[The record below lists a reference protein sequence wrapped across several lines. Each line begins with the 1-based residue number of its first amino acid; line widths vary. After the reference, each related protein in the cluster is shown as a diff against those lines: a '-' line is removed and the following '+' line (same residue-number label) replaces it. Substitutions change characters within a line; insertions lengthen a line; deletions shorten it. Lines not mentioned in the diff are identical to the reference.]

1 MAVKDAAPEDV
12 AALPQDFAV
21 PSYNENNKPLY
32 DNQLFPAVNSA
43 EDLIARGYATPD
55 GQVTENGQM
64 ALSLKKVGALNDDYT
79 LNDTGKAMMA
89 SREDLL
95 KEENLPLYMKSKE
108 LGLDGTGELSWG
120 DTFNGFLGEL
130 KKGGKELVDLI
141 EYDTKDMTPEEQAEY
156 DLRSSG
162 LISGAAKMG
171 AALPMGVAKIAGTS
185 LIKGIIDDEQTQE
198 SALASFNQKFE
209 RTQDDINNTNTA
221 EFVDALGEISGVNL
235 NFREGRENAI
245 ALVGEEKA
253 REFEGGGESA
263 GGFAATFNPYGPAM
277 LTAKVAFGVAGK
289 GLGAAFQPI
298 SRSLLQADAK
308 AAEVLAKTKQLSTL
322 QRQASGL
329 QLATQAAE
337 KQAATAESMAQKFS
351 QAGFTDRANNALR
364 LANQARTKGQEAA
377 VRLGG
382 FTDEIATVSDD
393 LAKATQSAT
402 VADKVLQMTQ
412 KAGQIPYL
420 PITLLGKSL
429 EYTGRGM
436 IGIDKGLSNLA
447 AKVGADKA
455 YNAMNKI
462 TTLSGLGGVGV
473 ASGLGPAAFIPAAIK
488 ATWSTAPFIKA
499 TGEYV
504 GLMGKEAMKARSQIG
519 FWKRMY
525 EMPNKGPMHR
535 AVSGL
540 MDTATLGGRVTGAA
554 GRVGKGLAASYPVDL
569 AFEWVAEGGEMNPN
583 VLKQAAVETLVFG
596 GTGAALGGITMGSA
610 ERIRSLQNGDATN
623 FYRSITDPSQRVMF
637 NGMAPDLKRAIGTFS
652 ASNPGAKVEF
662 VTQGEGV
669 YDRNTKT
676 VMVNPNARNPL
687 KPLLTHEFMH
697 HMLNNGIG
705 DGVVA
710 QLVGDGY
717 QTGGILRSKDG
728 GYEQQYEEFKSE
740 YVNLLRQQHERDIK
754 LRDAIGDPVS
764 KSERAF
770 QVPDEKYLAEEYFI
784 ETNVDDM
791 LGLVESGKL
800 GKMAGRMVLN
810 DKVRALGD
818 AILNKSAILRDLHFR
833 IGGVMDKQGKMVKGN
848 GFLGGQLYQSPEIRR
863 MFNKMVNES
872 VGRRGG
878 IDAAKMKARNGI
890 KLPISGKNDPILG
903 EMSSLWESDADGN
916 PLIDKNGDY
925 IPLSKQ
931 TDELRSQAGM
941 LLVDDLRA
949 RQSRGE
955 AIPDGEL
962 AYNPENN
969 TWSGQYLNDKQIELL
984 SLSGR
989 FNSKQIKQLK
999 LMNEAARATSDPN
1012 ADPAARGHRF
1022 SVIYQA
1028 ALKKNRKGQWRYDQI
1043 EPQLRD
1049 VVPYGVEISK
1059 DGNILIRIMSTNQLF
1074 ANASEKAAT
1083 KRGRSLYD
1091 GNMDSILRD
1100 ANAIIDLHGK
1110 NQATDA
1116 YFKDKY
1122 GAQWASHKEFINSVF
1137 GNVGKGHKDIN
1148 PLVASDRVDAVVKSY
1163 RLDRM
1168 NKATQLVGAT
1178 QLPYQ
1183 NNLIKIN
1190 YLPEG
1195 EPILDA
1201 NGEPKDLRYT
1211 PRYEERMPEQRY
1223 MPEVAVVPE
1232 RFTGS
1237 KEDVDRRGKYVEPPG
1252 FFKRFNIDSYE
1263 RGGRFFDAANGEDLT
1278 GKQYSTGSIDVS
1290 TGKPRLFVDN
1300 ISDVTKSGAK
1310 FKTNLFKQ
1318 SAGWKW
1324 TSENPPSTS
1333 TIVSVEG
1340 QGKHVYSLKANFES
1354 GVELARYS
1362 EKKSEPR
1369 LRPTAYGELKLG
1381 NQVGEISIRG
1391 KLHPVYDS
1399 IGVTSKAQGSR
1410 LMPEVSPEDLNP
1422 VANKQEA
1429 QGLWADGKRMFALN
1443 EMDERLTPITSKAM
1457 LDSYSAD
1464 AIGWMEPEQA
1474 PAPSQRFM
1482 PEKLD
1487 ADYMKAVERGD
1498 VGEQQK
1504 LVDEAAK
1511 KAGLDPK
1518 PIFRGR
1524 RSASGKIKSNVPY
1537 FTFNEPAAQAYAQ
1550 EYGGDEGVVLKA
1562 YSKFKNT
1569 ATEKQVVDVAKR
1581 INHQFV
1587 DEEFPSA
1594 YLDVSPKLVKAL
1606 KEEGFDS
1613 VEGRDSLP
1621 EDQGTISV
1629 VAALYPESQIK
1640 SADPI
1645 TRDDSGNIIP
1655 PSKRFDIT
1663 SNDLRFMPEGVKA
1676 TPAEVLQELDS
1687 TNFIPR
1693 KMAAKILGPFPD
1705 YLTPVADFIAKQ
1717 REKLVSGS
1725 LTSRDVW
1732 KAYAVTVAS
1741 QGTGAVSVD
1750 LLKDKL
1756 SKVGIDFNPTDLFT
1770 DTGKSGQRTIR
1781 PEEAAAYWLGT
1792 PDGKR
1797 ALDNA
1802 ESGNTSPSDWDGLVQ
1817 VRKAYGDD
1825 RFKTFNVFSDKNLS
1839 KIPVVVDQ
1847 LNQSKGNSK
1856 QVLDAVQ
1863 LLNGVSTGKKGFI
1876 SHLLGLGNTPTI
1888 DAVEINFWLTGKGDV
1903 GTLKTKEADLARKIK
1918 DTFSDKRVREEMFN
1932 RVDNSIN
1939 LLRDVAEGGKKV
1951 PKDVWSH
1958 VMHHWLWDKAKG
1970 LETTHA
1976 GMYEAQMRF
1985 MPEPLPAN
1993 YQSSRDT
2000 TFLYQSIGPDGIIN
2014 LTRPIKSTEALPTI
2028 STRHEYPM
2036 EEFTVSKFDK
2046 RASILYTKNKNG
2058 EDVAFKFD
2066 PQLMKKPEFANFDD
2080 LYDGAVVQLAMADRH
2095 GATDG
2100 DMGGHAFPDLKVNQD
2115 ILVDDG
2121 NGKQYKLVWSNNA
2134 WGPVKNMSTKAQK
2147 YGATTLLTYNMDP
2160 HAHDSNTRTVRIFS
2174 NEIANSNL
2182 SAKDQSTL
2190 LIVMNV
2196 ALKKAQSS
2204 ASKQDLRAFLKD
2216 KKDLVD
2222 TLKKDDKI
2230 KAKSPNGDA
2239 GLGVAER
2246 EALLLSLDDI
2256 QKQID
2261 DENQFL
2267 KESLGVKLAGDEE
2280 VKVDSL
2286 FRNYQN
2292 KRRAYEKNTK
2302 SESRKKAMVD
2312 AEKELKAYQKT
2323 KEFKKAESLLPSREL
2338 DKFSNTFKGRKSL
2351 IIAVKNKEASV
2362 KWNGFD
2368 SQKISQAI
2376 GDQLNGDSLHI
2387 VSSVE
2392 LSSDPDFKAVYLG
2405 DDPRE
2410 IARMSPQEKQ
2420 AAQQLKSNQDFVPHE
2435 AYLWSML
2442 GPAESKH
2449 IYNTNQRSVLES
2461 FPDFVNEYSQLPVKP
2476 GKLKLNDPN
2485 SKASEFNIVNTI
2497 RDQSK
2502 IKIVFRA
2509 KQGRSD

>member
-1 MAVKDAAPEDV
+1 MIISKDSTPEQKEALRQALRQQSLQMAARGAAPEDIQS
-12 AALPQDFAV
+12 LPEDFEP
-21 PSYNENNKPLY
+21 PSYSENTRPLY
-32 DNQLFPAVNSA
+32 DGQLFPQIKSA
-43 EDLIARGYATPD
+43 DDLIANGYATPD
-55 GQVTENGQM
+55 GQPTEQGKM
-64 ALSLKKVGALNDDYT
+64 AISLKKVGALNDDYT

-89 SREDLL
+89 SRDDLL
-95 KEENLPLYMKSKE
+95 KEENLPLYIKSKE

-120 DTFNGFLGEL
+120 DTFNSFLGEL

-185 LIKGIIDDEQTQE
+185 IIKGIIDDEQTQE

-235 NFREGRENAI
+235 NFREGREKAI

-364 LANQARTKGQEAA
+364 LANQARTKGQEAV

-393 LAKATQSAT
+393 LANATQSAT

-499 TGEYV
+499 TGEYI
-504 GLMGKEAMKARSQIG
+504 GLMGKEAMKARGQIG

-740 YVNLLRQQHERDIK
+740 YVNRLRQQHERNIK

-890 KLPISGKNDPILG
+890 ELPISGKSDPILG

-969 TWSGQYLNDKQIELL
+969 TWSGQYLNDRQIELL

-999 LMNEAARATSDPN
+999 LMNESARATSDPN

-1022 SVIYQA
+1022 SVIYQS

-1043 EPQLRD
+1043 KPQLRD

-1074 ANASEKAAT
+1074 ANASEKAT
-1083 KRGRSLYD
+1083 SKRGRSLYD

-1122 GAQWASHKEFINSVF
+1122 GAQWAFHKEFINSVF

-1148 PLVASDRVDAVVKSY
+1148 PLVASDRVSAVVKSY

-1195 EPILDA
+1195 EPILDE

-1211 PRYEERMPEQRY
+1211 PSYEESQVRMPEAQRA
-1223 MPEVAVVPE
+1223 MPE
-1232 RFTGS
+1232 G
-1237 KEDVDRRGKYVEPPG
+1237 
-1252 FFKRFNIDSYE
+1252 
-1263 RGGRFFDAANGEDLT
+1263 
-1278 GKQYSTGSIDVS
+1278 
-1290 TGKPRLFVDN
+1290 
-1300 ISDVTKSGAK
+1300 
-1310 FKTNLFKQ
+1310 
-1318 SAGWKW
+1318 
-1324 TSENPPSTS
+1324 
-1333 TIVSVEG
+1333 
-1340 QGKHVYSLKANFES
+1340 
-1354 GVELARYS
+1354 
-1362 EKKSEPR
+1362 
-1369 LRPTAYGELKLG
+1369 
-1381 NQVGEISIRG
+1381 
-1391 KLHPVYDS
+1391 
-1399 IGVTSKAQGSR
+1399 
-1410 LMPEVSPEDLNP
+1410 VSPEDLNP

-1443 EMDERLTPITSKAM
+1443 EMDEKLTPITSKAM

-1464 AIGWMEPEQA
+1464 AIGWIEPEAQT
-1474 PAPSQRFM
+1474 RFM

-1487 ADYMKAVERGD
+1487 SDYMKAVESGD
-1498 VGEQQK
+1498 VKMQQRI
-1504 LVDEAAK
+1504 VDEAAISSVK
-1511 KAGLDPK
+1511 EAYI
-1518 PIFRGR
+1518 PINKLKTTE
-1524 RSASGKIKSNVPY
+1524 KI
-1537 FTFNEPAAQAYAQ
+1537 Q
-1550 EYGGDEGVVLKA
+1550 D
-1562 YSKFKNT
+1562 
-1569 ATEKQVVDVAKR
+1569 KQVVDEIASK
-1581 INHQFV
+1581 IENPDDV
-1587 DEEFPSA
+1587 DWDYYPALIITPDMKVRDGHHRLEAFKKTGVDKARTLIVPYDIWKTEVSNGN
-1594 YLDVSPKLVKAL
+1594 LDGLVKWAANAIDDPVTGNQPNL
-1606 KEEGFDS
+1606 Y
-1613 VEGRDSLP
+1613 GRP
-1621 EDQGTISV
+1621 
-1629 VAALYPESQIK
+1629 IK
-1640 SADPI
+1640 NIDPI
-1645 TRDDSGNIIP
+1645 TRDDSGNVIP
-1655 PSKRFDIT
+1655 PSKRF
-1663 SNDLRFMPEGVKA
+1663 NVG
-1676 TPAEVLQELDS
+1676 
-1687 TNFIPR
+1687 
-1693 KMAAKILGPFPD
+1693 
-1705 YLTPVADFIAKQ
+1705 
-1717 REKLVSGS
+1717 SG
-1725 LTSRDVW
+1725 D
-1732 KAYAVTVAS
+1732 
-1741 QGTGAVSVD
+1741 
-1750 LLKDKL
+1750 
-1756 SKVGIDFNPTDLFT
+1756 
-1770 DTGKSGQRTIR
+1770 
-1781 PEEAAAYWLGT
+1781 
-1792 PDGKR
+1792 
-1797 ALDNA
+1797 
-1802 ESGNTSPSDWDGLVQ
+1802 
-1817 VRKAYGDD
+1817 
-1825 RFKTFNVFSDKNLS
+1825 
-1839 KIPVVVDQ
+1839 
-1847 LNQSKGNSK
+1847 
-1856 QVLDAVQ
+1856 
-1863 LLNGVSTGKKGFI
+1863 
-1876 SHLLGLGNTPTI
+1876 
-1888 DAVEINFWLTGKGDV
+1888 
-1903 GTLKTKEADLARKIK
+1903 
-1918 DTFSDKRVREEMFN
+1918 
-1932 RVDNSIN
+1932 
-1939 LLRDVAEGGKKV
+1939 
-1951 PKDVWSH
+1951 
-1958 VMHHWLWDKAKG
+1958 
-1970 LETTHA
+1970 
-1976 GMYEAQMRF
+1976 MRH

-2000 TFLYQSIGPDGIIN
+2000 TFLYQSIGPDGIVN
-2014 LTRPIKSTEALPTI
+2014 LNRPIKSTEALPTI
-2028 STRHEYPM
+2028 STRHEYPV
-2036 EEFTVSKFDK
+2036 EDFTVSKFDK
-2046 RASILYTKNKNG
+2046 RASILYAKNKNG
-2058 EDVAFKFD
+2058 EGVSFKFD
-2066 PQLMKKPEFANFDD
+2066 PQLMKQPEFADFDD

-2100 DMGGHAFPDLKVNQD
+2100 DMGGHSFPDLKVNQD
-2115 ILVDDG
+2115 IIVDDG
-2121 NGKQYKLVWSNNA
+2121 NGNEYKLVWSNNA

-2147 YGATTLLTYNMDP
+2147 YGATTLLTYNMDQ

-2182 SAKDQSTL
+2182 SAKDQNTL

-2204 ASKQDLRAFLKD
+2204 ANKQDLRALLKT
-2216 KKDLVD
+2216 KKDLID
-2222 TLKKDDKI
+2222 LLKKDDKAI
-2230 KAKSPNGDA
+2230 SQAKGYVGKKPLSSEE
-2239 GLGVAER
+2239 GL
-2246 EALLLSLDDI
+2246 ALENEI
-2256 QKQID
+2256 EGNQKDID

-2280 VKVDSL
+2280 VKVDAL
-2286 FRNYQN
+2286 FRDYQN

-2312 AEKELKAYQKT
+2312 AEKALKAYQKT
-2323 KEFKKAESLLPSREL
+2323 KEFKKAEGLLPSREL
-2338 DKFSNTFKGRKSL
+2338 DRFSNTFKGRKSL
-2351 IIAVKNKEASV
+2351 ILAVKNKEASV
-2362 KWNGFD
+2362 KWHGFD

-2376 GDQLNGDSLHI
+2376 GDQLTGDSLHI

-2392 LSSDPDFKAVYLG
+2392 LSSDPNFKAVYLG

-2410 IARMSPQEKQ
+2410 IARMSPSEQK
-2420 AAQQLKSNQDFVPHE
+2420 AALQLKANPNFVAHE

-2461 FPDFVNEYSQLPVKP
+2461 FPNFLNEYSKLPVKP

-2502 IKIVFRA
+2502 IGIVFRA
-2509 KQGRSD
+2509 EKGKNKETKSQRNGRQ